1 MARFCGKC
9 GAPLDGSSAF
19 CTACGAPVTSPVPA
33 ATPYQDVPPPQAAY
47 TPPAAYTPSAQAYVP
62 PARLAPAAKGG
73 SAPKIILIV
82 LVVLALGALGVIG
95 SLVYFGHKVV
105 MKIENKAA
113 EAGLTTSTGKSAN
126 TFAGDPCRFLTATE
140 VGKAIGVPITGTKS
154 DGDSCS
160 YLAHGTAANMTS
172 KHLSAITGQRGVD
185 KATQEKFQ
193 KFAENIFAEQQKN
206 AEAADPNA
214 AIETAVL
221 SVSFDQGSAESQM
234 KLDSKVLGAL
244 GSASGSSK
252 IEGIGDEAFVA
263 ADGMMLVRKG
273 DTLIRIT
280 YISCPC
286 NTSQIEPLA
295 KKLAAAL

>member
-9 GAPLDGSSAF
+9 GAPIEGTSAF
-19 CTACGAPVTSPVPA
+19 CTACGAPVSPQAAP
-33 ATPYQDVPPPQAAY
+33 ATPYQEVSPQPARYTTPAQSYAPPRQVVQ
-47 TPPAAYTPSAQAYVP
+47 TEPPAKS
-62 PARLAPAAKGG
+62 G
-73 SAPKIILIV
+73 SALKIILVV

-95 SLVYFGHKVV
+95 GLLYFGHRVV
-105 MKIENKAA
+105 TKIENKAA
-113 EAGLTTSTGKSAN
+113 EVGLSTSAVEKSAN

-140 VGKAIGVPITGTKS
+140 VSRAIGVPITGTKS

-172 KHLSAITGQRGVD
+172 KHLSAITGQRGAD

-193 KFAENIFAEQQKN
+193 KFAEGIFAEQQKN

-214 AIETAVL
+214 AVETTVL
-221 SVSFDQGSAESQM
+221 SVSFDQGSAEAQM
-234 KLDSKVLGAL
+234 KLNSKVLGAL
-244 GSASGSSK
+244 GPASGSSK
-252 IEGIGDEAFVA
+252 IAGIGDEAFVA

-273 DTLIRIT
+273 DTLVRIT

-286 NTSQIEPLA
+286 STTQIEPLA

>member
-9 GAPLDGSSAF
+9 GAPLDGTSAF
-19 CTACGAPVTSPVPA
+19 CTACGAPVSHPVQT
-33 ATPYQDVPPPQAAY
+33 ATPYQEVVPQTPY
-47 TPPAAYTPSAQAYVP
+47 TPPAQSYVP
-62 PARLAPAAKGG
+62 PAQVVQQVPRPKSG
-73 SAPKIILIV
+73 SALKIILIV

-105 MKIENKAA
+105 TKIENKAA

-126 TFAGDPCRFLTATE
+126 TFAGDPCRFLTTAE
-140 VGKAIGVPITGTKS
+140 VGKAIGVPIIGTKS
-154 DGDSCS
+154 DGDNCS
-160 YLAHGTAANMTS
+160 YLAHGTAATMTS
-172 KHLSAITGQRGVD
+172 KHLSAITGQRGAD
-185 KATQEKFQ
+185 KATQDKFQ
-193 KFAENIFAEQQKN
+193 KFAEGIFAQQQKN

-214 AIETAVL
+214 AVETTVL

-234 KLDSKVLGAL
+234 TLDSKVLGAL
-244 GSASGSSK
+244 GPASGSSK
-252 IEGIGDEAFVA
+252 IDGIGDEAFVA

-273 DTLIRIT
+273 DTLVRIT

-286 NTSQIEPLA
+286 NTTQIEPLA